1 MRGEGRVYEIRIAGG
16 EALGRKLNQQEAG
29 ELVGAAPRSW
39 YFWERNSKQMSAT
52 TLELFCLK
60 TGLEYHPDLL
70 ESDRPISKSRKAN
83 LTLVPQLSSS
93 QFLTLTNVEDHLTVT
108 INSATIKKYKL
119 NRKTSGTTI
128 ELITGEI
135 LEVEQ
140 TTGKIDSALD
150 AKMLADEMFSF
161 SAD

>member
-1 MRGEGRVYEIRIAGG
+1 MSSRVYEIRIAGG
-16 EALGRKLNQQEAG
+16 EALGRKLNQQEAST
-29 ELVGAAPRSW
+29 LVGAAPRSW
-39 YFWERNSKQMSAT
+39 FYWEQNERQMSAT

-70 ESDRPISKSRKAN
+70 TSDRPISKSRKAN
-83 LTLVPQLSSS
+83 LTLVPQPSSS
-93 QFLTLTNVEDHLTVT
+93 HFFTFSNVEDHLLVT
-108 INSATIKKYKL
+108 INSSLIKKYKL

-128 ELITGEI
+128 ELVTGEI

-140 TTGKIDSALD
+140 IPGEINTALD